1 METVFPYLVQED
13 LLTQGERDKL
23 CSLSSA
29 FSSDDEKITYLV
41 EVLPKK
47 GKTVLP
53 RFLKCLESTASG
65 TAHLELCDF
74 IRGKVDEL
82 REENDSNFREGKG
95 VIL

>member
-29 FSSDDEKITYLV
+29 FSSDDTKITYLV
-41 EVLPKK
+41 HELPRK
-47 GKTVLP
+47 GKTALP

-65 TAHLELCDF
+65 TAHLELSDF
-74 IRGKVDEL
+74 IRRKADEL
-82 REENDSNFREGKG
+82 RKENNSNFREGEG